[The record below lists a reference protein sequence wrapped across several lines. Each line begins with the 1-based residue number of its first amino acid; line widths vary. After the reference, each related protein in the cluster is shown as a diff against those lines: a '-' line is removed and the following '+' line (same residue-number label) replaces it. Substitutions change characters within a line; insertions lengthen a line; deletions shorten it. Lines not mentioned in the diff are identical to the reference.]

1 MPRHWSNGGGQG
13 GCTSHR
19 FVERTP
25 VVTANYRVVDEILE
39 KNASIA
45 AREAIEQKR
54 QRKEKK

>member
-25 VVTANYRVVDEILE
+25 VVTVDYRIADEILE
-39 KNASIA
+39 KNAKIA
-45 AREAIEQKR
+45 AKESI
-54 QRKEKK
+54 EKKRLRGKK

>member
-25 VVTANYRVVDEILE
+25 VVTADYCIADEILAR
-39 KNASIA
+39 NAKIA
-45 AREAIEQKR
+45 AKESV
-54 QRKEKK
+54 EKKRERKKK